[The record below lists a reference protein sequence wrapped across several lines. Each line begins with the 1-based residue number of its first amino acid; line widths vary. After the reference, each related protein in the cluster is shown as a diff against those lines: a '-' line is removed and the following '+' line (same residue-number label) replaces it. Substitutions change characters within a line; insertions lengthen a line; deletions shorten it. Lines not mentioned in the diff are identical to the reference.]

1 MSVSHGDDGDIMQMK
16 ARDLTGVLID
26 TKLPVGEKGTEG
38 VRIQA
43 GDTVQTAVRAL
54 LDTNPGFR
62 SFIKGPYLRI
72 APGSNLKNLDP
83 ALYPRIS
90 FPPKERHRK
99 KRTEAGETVAIR
111 DPSAPPLSPEVIEQ
125 FRREAEGRGYILRYP
140 AKIAGETSYW
150 DAITDL
156 CVTHSFR
163 PTIEQENL
171 VILEPRT
178 LYKFDPEILTQ
189 PGVPSFP
196 RPNGHRFRIG
206 DTNVKF
212 RRMVWGDNISV
223 LRFQRKFGRIKVPT
237 IEVQGT
243 DPNAV
248 KDGRRITVRYPPKKR
263 ATKVDPSGKKPNEEF
278 HRVTISGIIDRSELL
293 KIAQQTYEEMGRQEL
308 GIVISTDE
316 MASFSDNP
324 NFDPN
329 LEPDL
334 LDLRSGDPIR
344 LLVTPAQKDR
354 SIMLSLSELND
365 LVARVDARVGSEDP
379 VDFLVREGWSRE
391 DAIQVIKLLRSAS
404 LPNEFRVIAASY
416 RFAEDGFHCEIDA
429 RNYVRVRADPDDI
442 ANTEALGLAEAR
454 SIDPELD
461 PFNDLGLAPPVSI
474 QFDPFGDEFDEIEI
488 GNPSIR

>member
-38 VRIQA
+38 VRVQA

-62 SFIKGPYLRI
+62 SFIKGPFLRI
-72 APGSNLKNLDP
+72 APGSRLRNLDP

-99 KRTEAGETVAIR
+99 KRGG
-111 DPSAPPLSPEVIEQ
+111 
-125 FRREAEGRGYILRYP
+125 GRGYILRYP
-140 AKIAGETSYW
+140 PKVANETSYW

-178 LYKFDPEILTQ
+178 LYKFDPEVLTQ
-189 PGVPSFP
+189 PGVPAFP
-196 RPNGHRFRIG
+196 RPDGHRVRIG
-206 DTNVKF
+206 DTNLSF

-223 LRFQRKFGRIKVPT
+223 LRFQRKFGRVKVPT
-237 IEVQGT
+237 IEVLGT
-243 DPNAV
+243 DPNQP
-248 KDGRRITVRYPPKKR
+248 KNGRRVVVRYPPKKR
-263 ATKVDPSGKKPNEEF
+263 ASKVDPSGKKPNEEF
-278 HRVTISGIIDRSELL
+278 HRVTISGIVDRTELL

-329 LEPDL
+329 LDPDL
-334 LDLRSGDPIR
+334 LELRAGDPIR
-344 LLVTPAQKDR
+344 LLVTPSQKDS

-365 LVARVDARVGSEDP
+365 LIARVDGRVGSEDP

-391 DAIQVIKLLRSAS
+391 DARQVIALLRSAS

-442 ANTEALGLAEAR
+442 VNTQALGLGEAR
-454 SIDPELD
+454 SLD
-461 PFNDLGLAPPVSI
+461 PFNDLDLGPTRH
-474 QFDPFGDEFDEIEI
+474 FDAFADELDEIEI
-488 GNPSIR
+488 GTPTIR